1 MGLEV
6 SSYISGLTPSWP
18 VSGDPKN
25 QGDDHLRLL
34 KSVLQSTFPNAN
46 APTYFPSSGGGAA
59 GATLTVANQNAVLFY
74 DTTGGSFNVTLPT
87 LAGTNAGWSC
97 EIMKYSVDANA
108 VTVLPAS
115 GNIYSQFG
123 PVATIRI
130 GAVMSLAKF
139 MWSGTTWFCSK
150 HGPLIGSTANFDGPS
165 VPPGYLTLDGTV
177 FNGTTF
183 AELTLALGT
192 NTLRDKRGR
201 VEAGVDNGVTGRLAN
216 GFGASGNG
224 AVGGLDYHVLTTAEM
239 PPHRHSAAIY
249 DPSHF
254 HPYSDAAVPGG
265 QKPNGAGTSPWNGT
279 QLSNTS
285 AAVTGVRVNSDGGL
299 DTTYAAGGGALH
311 TIVQPTIVTQKL
323 IRAC

>member
-1 MGLEV
+1 M
-6 SSYISGLTPSWP
+6 
-18 VSGDPKN
+18 
-25 QGDDHLRLL
+25 
-34 KSVLQSTFPNAN
+34 
-46 APTYFPSSGGGAA
+46 
-59 GATLTVANQNAVLFY
+59 
-74 DTTGGSFNVTLPT
+74 
-87 LAGTNAGWSC
+87 
-97 EIMKYSVDANA
+97 
-108 VTVLPAS
+108 
-115 GNIYSQFG
+115 
-123 PVATIRI
+123 
-130 GAVMSLAKF
+130 
-139 MWSGTTWFCSK
+139 
-150 HGPLIGSTANFDGPS
+150 NFDGPA
-165 VPPGYLTLDGTV
+165 VPAGFFTLDGSAY
-177 FNGTTF
+177 NTTAYCELF
-183 AELTLALGT
+183 AVLGT
-192 NTLRDKRGR
+192 GTLRDKRGR